1 MQPWVPIGPA
11 ARIASA
17 RSSRSRP
24 AAIAPVSTASNLA
37 RYWLAKEALTP
48 LSNLRYTS
56 HARRGALIRMAVE
69 PKTITAGRKAMAGLL
84 VLAVLAGLAITWLD
98 SRPGW
103 DDTGV
108 TAGLILLT
116 SGGFAAIRP
125 ARPWLWA
132 VAVGGWTPLLGIASS
147 GNYGSVLALA
157 VSFLGA
163 YSGALVVKTIR
174 LFR

>member
-1 MQPWVPIGPA
+1 
-11 ARIASA
+11 
-17 RSSRSRP
+17 
-24 AAIAPVSTASNLA
+24 
-37 RYWLAKEALTP
+37 
-48 LSNLRYTS
+48 
-56 HARRGALIRMAVE
+56 MAVE

-84 VLAVLAGLAITWLD
+84 VLAVLAGLAIAWLD
-98 SRPGW
+98 SRQGW

>member
-1 MQPWVPIGPA
+1 MQDA
-11 ARIASA
+11 
-17 RSSRSRP
+17 
-24 AAIAPVSTASNLA
+24 
-37 RYWLAKEALTP
+37 
-48 LSNLRYTS
+48 
-56 HARRGALIRMAVE
+56 GALIRMTVD
-69 PKTITAGRKAMAGLL
+69 PKAMRDGRNAMAGLL
-84 VLAVLAGLAITWLD
+84 VLAVLAGLAIAWLD
-98 SRPGW
+98 SRQGW

-116 SGGFAAIRP
+116 CGGFAALRP

-132 VAVGGWTPLLGIASS
+132 VAVGGWIPLLEIASS
-147 GNYGSVLALA
+147 GNYGSLLALA